1 LYCTYGRECNRR
13 TIKFPDDDDDD
24 DDEEEEESFEPKLE
38 VGTAF
43 PCVL

>member
-24 DDEEEEESFEPKLE
+24 DDYCSHNM
-38 VGTAF
+38 A
-43 PCVL
+43 